1 MVVYAGQLLLCLITK
16 GGCAMKHSTKSKLF
30 VLGGLLLLLSG
41 CTEVAITGRKQ
52 FNLVPDS
59 MVNSMAF
66 QSYGEFLTQNKLS
79 KDFSKTRMVKR
90 VGGRIQ
96 KAVEQ
101 YCTQNGIEDRLQGYQ
116 WEFNLIEDDS
126 LNAWAMPGGKM
137 VVYTGLLKVTQTE
150 AGLATVISHEIGHVF
165 AKHGAER
172 MTQGLLVD
180 LGGMALSEA
189 LANRPAQTQ
198 NLFKQSYGIGTQLGV
213 LLPYSRVH
221 ENEADHLGLIFMA
234 MAGYNPNEAVNF
246 WQRMALAKQ
255 SPQPLEILS
264 THPADSTRIS
274 NLQRLLPKA
283 MQYYR
288 QQ

>member
-1 MVVYAGQLLLCLITK
+1 
-16 GGCAMKHSTKSKLF
+16 MKNSTKSKLV
-30 VLGGLLLLLSG
+30 VLCGLLLLLSG
-41 CTEVAITGRKQ
+41 CSEVAITGRKQ
-52 FNLVPDS
+52 FNIVPDS
-59 MVNSMAF
+59 MINSMAF
-66 QSYGEFLTQNKLS
+66 QSYGEFLTQSKLS

-96 KAVEQ
+96 RAVEQ

-116 WEFNLIEDDS
+116 WEFNLIEDKS

-137 VVYTGLLKVTQTE
+137 VVNTGLLKVTQTE

-189 LANRPAQTQ
+189 LTNRPAQTQ

-213 LLPYSRVH
+213 LLPYSRLH
-221 ENEADHLGLIFMA
+221 ESEADHLGLIFMA
-234 MAGYNPNEAVNF
+234 MAGYNPNEALSF

-274 NLQRLLPKA
+274 NIQKLIPKA
-283 MQYYR
+283 RQYYR
-288 QQ
+288 R

>member
-1 MVVYAGQLLLCLITK
+1 
-16 GGCAMKHSTKSKLF
+16 MKNSTKSKLV
-30 VLGGLLLLLSG
+30 VLCGLLLLLSG
-41 CTEVAITGRKQ
+41 CSEVAITGRKQ
-52 FNLVPDS
+52 FNIVPDS
-59 MVNSMAF
+59 MINSMAF
-66 QSYGEFLTQNKLS
+66 QSYGEFLTQSKLS
-79 KDFSKTRMVKR
+79 KDFSKTRMVQR
-90 VGGRIQ
+90 VGSRIQ
-96 KAVEQ
+96 RAVEQ

-116 WEFNLIEDDS
+116 WEFNLIEDKS

-137 VVYTGLLKVTQTE
+137 VVNTGLLKVTQTE

-213 LLPYSRVH
+213 LLPYSRLH

-234 MAGYNPNEAVNF
+234 MADYNPNEALSF

-255 SPQPLEILS
+255 SPRPLEILS
-264 THPADSTRIS
+264 THPADSTRLS
-274 NLQRLLPKA
+274 NIQKLIPKA
-283 MQYYR
+283 RQYYR
-288 QQ
+288 R

>member
-1 MVVYAGQLLLCLITK
+1 
-16 GGCAMKHSTKSKLF
+16 MKQSTKLKFF
-30 VLGGLLLLLSG
+30 VLCGLVLFLSG

-59 MVNSMAF
+59 MINSMAF
-66 QSYGEFLTQNKLS
+66 QSYSEFLTQSKLS
-79 KDFSKTRMVKR
+79 KDFSKTQMVKR
-90 VGGRIQ
+90 VGSRIQ

-101 YCTQNGIEDRLQGYQ
+101 YCTNNNIEDQLTEYQ
-116 WEFNLIEDDS
+116 WEFNLVEDDS

-150 AGLATVISHEIGHVF
+150 AGLAAVIGHEIGHVF

-172 MTQGLLVD
+172 MTQRLLVD

-189 LANRPAQTQ
+189 LASKPTQTQ
-198 NLFKQSYGIGTQLGV
+198 NLFKQSYGIGTQVGV
-213 LLPYSRVH
+213 LLPYSRTH
-221 ENEADHLGLIFMA
+221 EKEADHLGLIFMA
-234 MAGYNPNEAVNF
+234 MAGYNPNEALSF

-274 NLQRLLPKA
+274 NLQRLLPEA